1 MLAIVIPYFK
11 LTFFEATL
19 QSLANQTDKRFKVY
33 IGDDASPEDCTSLV
47 KQYEGSFDFTYHRF
61 ETNIGGTSLTQQWE
75 RCIALSNNEEW
86 IMILGDDDV
95 LGENVVEEFYKK
107 YLEFSENYKV
117 IRYGV
122 IKINEEGSTTSSLIS
137 NSILEDSKELLFKN
151 KRSSLSEYIF
161 SKSTVKE
168 IGFKDFPLAWW
179 SDVLA
184 VLEFSDFGNIYSI
197 NESYVKVRVS
207 KFSISGSAFYN
218 KQKQKATML
227 FYIYLLELNFKK
239 FSDKELTFLY
249 NKISKLYLNNR
260 SNIKLFYK
268 VSLIFLKNKK
278 YKMYIEFLNK
288 VLKSLK

>member
-1 MLAIVIPYFK
+1 M
-11 LTFFEATL
+11 
-19 QSLANQTDKRFKVY
+19 
-33 IGDDASPEDCTSLV
+33 
-47 KQYEGSFDFTYHRF
+47 
-61 ETNIGGTSLTQQWE
+61 
-75 RCIALSNNEEW
+75 
-86 IMILGDDDV
+86 
-95 LGENVVEEFYKK
+95 
-107 YLEFSENYKV
+107 
-117 IRYGV
+117 
-122 IKINEEGSTTSSLIS
+122 KINEEGEATSTLIS
-137 NSILEDSKELLFKN
+137 NQIIESSKSIIFEA
-151 KRSSLSEYIF
+151 KRSSLSEYVF
-161 SKSTVKE
+161 NRATVKK
-168 IGFKDFPLAWW
+168 IGFINLPMAWW